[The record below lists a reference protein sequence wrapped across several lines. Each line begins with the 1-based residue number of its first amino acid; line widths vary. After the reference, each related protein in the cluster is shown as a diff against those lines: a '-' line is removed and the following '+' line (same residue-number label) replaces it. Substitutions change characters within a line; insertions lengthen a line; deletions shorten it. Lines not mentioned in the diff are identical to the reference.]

1 VARIVVV
8 GEGMLELT
16 GTDEGWRLGYG
27 GDTLNTAIHL
37 ARRGHTVALLTALGS
52 DRFSHRLRE
61 AWIAEGLDA
70 ALILTHPT
78 RHAGLYAIA
87 LDERGERSFTYWREA
102 SAAREMFELPGA
114 EAALREA
121 QGADLLYFSLIS
133 LAILPATGRERLF
146 SLAAGMRARGG
157 KVAFD
162 GNYRPALWSGPEEA
176 SRARDAA
183 IAHADIGLPTFADE
197 AALSGATSPQAV
209 VARWRDGG
217 CAETMVKLGEEGCL
231 LPDGRTI
238 PAKPIER
245 PVDTSGAGDAFNAGY
260 LDGRINGLTSVE
272 AARAGNRLAAWT
284 IQRPGA
290 IPPQDKDSPGSL

>member
-1 VARIVVV
+1 MARIVVV

-102 SAAREMFELPGA
+102 SAAREMFELPA
-114 EAALREA
+114 SEAALHEA
-121 QGADLLYFSLIS
+121 KAADLEAKRKTRNDSQI
-133 LAILPATGRERLF
+133 
-146 SLAAGMRARGG
+146 
-157 KVAFD
+157 KVRQDFI
-162 GNYRPALWSGPEEA
+162 
-176 SRARDAA
+176 DAA
-183 IAHADIGLPTFADE
+183 RV
-197 AALSGATSPQAV
+197 AV
-209 VARWRDGG
+209 GD
-217 CAETMVKLGEEGCL
+217 K
-231 LPDGRTI
+231 PRT
-238 PAKPIER
+238 A
-245 PVDTSGAGDAFNAGY
+245 
-260 LDGRINGLTSVE
+260 
-272 AARAGNRLAAWT
+272 
-284 IQRPGA
+284 
-290 IPPQDKDSPGSL
+290 